1 MRPGGL
7 TETPVVCAPDH
18 DITLRSS
25 DNVLFQVHVVNL
37 QMHSDGFAAG
47 AGCSGTDRGPSPP
60 ETVPL
65 TETAATLDLLL
76 QYMYLQPQP
85 DLSTVSFEELAGL
98 AEAAEK
104 YQVYAAI
111 PICKVHMEYA
121 MREHPFNVIAYAARH
136 SYIDMANK
144 AALLTFGAPLLDAV
158 DNLPPQYMRAWVR
171 VAAFCSLSR
180 LTRQFTRLC
189 ISTLSRFRS
198 HKGH

>member
-1 MRPGGL
+1 MDVVKPSETYSDRCTLSISVRSGSMRPGGL

-85 DLSTVSFEELAGL
+85 DLSAVSFEELAGL

-111 PICKVHMEYA
+111 PICKVHMEYVVHTSLWTNA
-121 MREHPFNVIAYAARH
+121 DSSGTPGMRCVIT
-136 SYIDMANK
+136 
-144 AALLTFGAPLLDAV
+144 L
-158 DNLPPQYMRAWVR
+158 
-171 VAAFCSLSR
+171 
-180 LTRQFTRLC
+180 
-189 ISTLSRFRS
+189 STL
-198 HKGH
+198 